1 MDVIPAIDL
10 MSGKCVRLV
19 QGEYHRRISYE
30 DDPVRQARLFLEA
43 GAEYLHIVDLDGA
56 RVGSSVNI
64 DSIRNIISVE
74 GLRVE
79 LGGGIRDEQSIQ
91 MMLDIGVSRVIIG
104 TSAVKRFDWFTEMT
118 NKFPSKLILA
128 IDARGSKVAIQG
140 WTQDGPDQLWDFAA
154 QAANL
159 PIAAIIYTDIS
170 KDGMLAGPN
179 FERTKA
185 LADASKVP
193 VFAAGGITEISDISR
208 FKELGVAGVI
218 IGRALYEGKLDLA
231 EAIKAAKRAPIE

>member
-19 QGEYHRRISYE
+19 QGEYHRQISYD
-30 DDPVRQARLFLEA
+30 DDPVSKARLFLEA

-56 RVGSSVNI
+56 RVGRPVNI
-64 DSIRNIISVE
+64 DSIRNIVSVE
-74 GLRVE
+74 GLQVE

-91 MMLDIGVSRVIIG
+91 MRFDIGVSRVIIG
-104 TSAVKRFDWFTEMT
+104 TIAVKRFDWFKEMT

-128 IDARGSKVAIQG
+128 IDARGSKIAIQG

-154 QAANL
+154 QAADL

-179 FERTKA
+179 FEKTKA

-193 VFAAGGITEISDISR
+193 VFAAGGITDITDIER
-208 FKELGVAGVI
+208 FKELDIAGVI
-218 IGRALYEGKLDLA
+218 VGRAL
-231 EAIKAAKRAPIE
+231 